1 MGTIAI
7 IISALIGVF
16 IVGYGFRRWSNGTW
30 SAKIMGRLTFLYGL
44 YFSFFTGSYSSLVL
58 PGIGSIGLGAV
69 TGGAIG
75 WAASAIIGTIGVVT
89 GGVGIAIGALGM
101 ATIGAVLGA
110 IGAGSGGFGI
120 RATTYFLV
128 TPWFWVP
135 LIIIGL
141 FLMFRNRKSNIKNLE
156 AK

>member
-1 MGTIAI
+1 MGNIAI
-7 IISALIGVF
+7 VISVLIGVS
-16 IVGYGFRRWSNGTW
+16 IIGYGFWKWANGTW
-30 SAKIMGRLTFLYGL
+30 SAKFMGRLIFLYGL

-58 PGIGSIGLGAV
+58 PGVGSIALGAA
-69 TGGAIG
+69 TGGAVG
-75 WAASAIIGTIGVVT
+75 WAASAIIGTIGVAT

-110 IGAGSGGFGI
+110 IGASSGGFGI
-120 RATTYFLV
+120 KTTTYFLV

-141 FLMFRNRKSNIKNLE
+141 FLMFRSRKSSIKNIQ

>member
-1 MGTIAI
+1 MGIIAI
-7 IISALIGVF
+7 VISVLIAAY
-16 IVGYGFRRWSNGTW
+16 IVGCGFRSWCNGTW
-30 SAKIMGRLTFLYGL
+30 SAKIMGRLIFLYGL
-44 YFSFFTGSYSSLVL
+44 YFSLFMGSYSSLVL
-58 PGIGSIGLGAV
+58 PGIGSIGVGAV
-69 TGGAIG
+69 AGGVIG
-75 WAASAIIGTIGVVT
+75 WGASAIVGTIGVVT

-120 RATTYFLV
+120 RDTTYFLV

-141 FLMFRNRKSNIKNLE
+141 FFMFRNRKSNI
-156 AK
+156 